1 MLSLYQRPYRPQE
14 CHWNLFNGSGVWDVW
29 ASTSSRGFCDGA
41 LRTYHIQQNDHENV
55 GKEDDDGDEVE
66 GMVDGESPVT
76 QVWLLIAGVLTHQ
89 VENILEGLGDEGG
102 GESFLSQIYWHCP
115 HISKRRQWERWRDTR
130 SVQRW
135 DDEISLCSSSSQ
147 STPPSK

>member
-1 MLSLYQRPYRPQE
+1 M
-14 CHWNLFNGSGVWDVW
+14 N
-29 ASTSSRGFCDGA
+29 RGFYEIHRFCSSQWEPFDIEIVTDFG
-41 LRTYHIQQNDHENV
+41 LLKQDDHENV

-102 GESFLSQIYWHCP
+102 GESFLSQIY
-115 HISKRRQWERWRDTR
+115 
-130 SVQRW
+130 
-135 DDEISLCSSSSQ
+135 
-147 STPPSK
+147 